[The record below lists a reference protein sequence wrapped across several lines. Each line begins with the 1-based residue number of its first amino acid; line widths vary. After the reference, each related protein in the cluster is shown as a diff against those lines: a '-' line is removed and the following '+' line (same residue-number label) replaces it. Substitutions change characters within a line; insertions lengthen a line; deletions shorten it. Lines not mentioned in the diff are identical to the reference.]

1 MTTRRQFL
9 ALAGGSLAAAKVQ
22 AQLDPNIQA
31 KRKAA
36 LDAAISKVAGDAPVR
51 QGKVKLDVP
60 PLIDNGN
67 TVPVTV
73 TVESPMTAAS
83 YVKAIHIFTEK
94 NPQPYVIT
102 AHLGP
107 RAGRATVSTRA
118 RIADTGRVIA
128 VAELSDGTFWSDTV
142 SDQNDPSES
151 SAIAI
156 TRPVSAMRARVE
168 TVARPARG
176 PRWAV
181 IT

>member
-9 ALAGGSLAAAKVQ
+9 ALACSTLAASELH

-36 LDAAISKVAGDAPVR
+36 LEAAIAKVVGDAPLR
-51 QGKVKLDVP
+51 EGKVKLDVP

-67 TVPVTV
+67 TVPITV
-73 TVESPMTAAS
+73 TVDSPMSAS
-83 YVKAIHIFTEK
+83 NHVKAIHLFTEK
-94 NPQPYVIT
+94 NPQPYVLT

-128 VAELSDGTFWSDTV
+128 IAELSDGTFWSDTV
-142 SDQNDPSES
+142 SVVVTL
-151 SAIAI
+151 SACLEDGLI
-156 TRPVSAMRARVE
+156 
-168 TVARPARG
+168 
-176 PRWAV
+176 
-181 IT
+181 